1 MYWHLKHYGW
11 KSQKTFEVR
20 VEGKRKNPHAVTAKD
35 IILSIIK
42 NIGTAG
48 GTGTVIEYCGEGISD
63 LSMDQRMTI
72 CNMSIEGG
80 ARAGLIAPD
89 QKLLIIYEVENTLQ
103 KIMNLL

>member
-42 NIGTAG
+42 NIGTCWWNW
-48 GTGTVIEYCGEGISD
+48 YC
-63 LSMDQRMTI
+63 
-72 CNMSIEGG
+72 
-80 ARAGLIAPD
+80 
-89 QKLLIIYEVENTLQ
+89 Y
-103 KIMNLL
+103 